1 MAQERQGQGS
11 DVVEIDLLGA
21 FKKHLR
27 LIIILPIICMVVAGL
42 VSTVLPDEY
51 TAETTMYV
59 LSRSDDS
66 DTRSSSS
73 SVQSDLS
80 AGQMISNDVVNIIKS
95 DRVKSDVASQLGLDN
110 LNGFDLDVTNSNDTR
125 VITLKVTGRDAQQS
139 ADVANAIVSDVS
151 NVASDVMKVESVNVI
166 DEAKVPN
173 QPSGPNRLRI
183 TLIGLVLGFVVAYGI
198 AILREALNRRVTSDE
213 DIEQL
218 IDVPVIGH
226 FQELKG

>member
-1 MAQERQGQGS
+1 MAQERQGQDSG
-11 DVVEIDLLGA
+11 VVEIDLLGA
-21 FKKHLR
+21 FRKHLR
-27 LIIILPIICMVVAGL
+27 LIIIMPLVTMVVVGIVAAL
-42 VSTVLPDEY
+42 LPDQY

-66 DTRSSSS
+66 DSRSTSS

-95 DRVKSDVASQLGLDN
+95 DRVKSDVSNQLGLDN
-110 LNGFDLDVTNSNDTR
+110 LNDFDLDVTNSSDTR
-125 VITLKVTGRDAQQS
+125 VITLKVTGHDAQKT

-166 DEAKVPN
+166 DEAKVPEH
-173 QPSGPNRLRI
+173 PSGPNRMMY
-183 TLIGLVLGFVVAYGI
+183 TLMGLVIGFVAAYGI
-198 AILREALNRRVTSDE
+198 AVLREALNRRVTSDD